1 MELLAD
7 NIEIIPLLP
16 IRGLVVFP
24 YTIVHLDVGRHKSL
38 QAIEAARKGSNLIC
52 LVAQKDARDDE
63 PLDQE
68 LYDWGT
74 VAEIKQILKMPGGTM
89 RILVEGLT
97 RAEIQDFL
105 PGNNYTEIKIRNYVD
120 DETNNDLETT
130 AAMRT
135 AVKLFTEY
143 IAYRKDMAPEVL
155 QGISEIDIPGQLADV
170 IASHMSLK
178 LEIKVGILGLVEVK
192 ERLMKVCLLLTEE
205 LAILDLEKKLSS
217 QVREQMDKNQRDYY
231 LREQMKAIK
240 QELGDGEDNIQE
252 VSELEEKIQTL
263 RLPADVENKARKELD
278 RFARMP
284 SMVAETV
291 VVRNYLDWL
300 LALPWTETTEDR
312 LNIDKAAQV
321 LNSEHYGLKP
331 VKERILEYLAVRKLA
346 PDIKGQILCL
356 VGPPGVGKTSLGQ
369 SIAHALGRKFVRMS
383 LGGVHDEAEIRGH
396 RRTYVGA
403 MPGRILQRMKDAGV
417 KNPVFLLDEIDK
429 MGNDFHGDPAS
440 AMLEVLDPEQ
450 NHKFT
455 DHFLE
460 IPFDLSQVF
469 FMTTANTT
477 ENIPAPLLDRMEVV
491 RLSSYTDEE
500 KLEIAKRHLL
510 HRSYQE
516 HGLVKRELSFSDG
529 AVLNIIRGYTSEA
542 GVREL
547 KRQIDTV
554 ARKVALRVTQ
564 VPATKVKVAVN
575 NLTAYLGIPRY
586 RHEGAEASSQVGIC
600 AGLAWTMA
608 GGELLI
614 IEAILTQGKGNLIL
628 TGHLGDVMKESAQTG
643 LTYIKS
649 RFSDLHI
656 SSLAL
661 QDHDIHIH
669 VPEGATPKD
678 GPSAGITMATAL
690 ASTLSGYPVRGDVA
704 MTGEITLRGRVLPIG
719 GLKEKFLA
727 AYRAGIKTV
736 LIPRENT
743 KDLEEIPSAIQK
755 KLNIVTVQDM
765 GEVLDIALI
774 KSDLAVSESDAGEMY
789 DG

>member
-1 MELLAD
+1 M
-7 NIEIIPLLP
+7 
-16 IRGLVVFP
+16 
-24 YTIVHLDVGRHKSL
+24 
-38 QAIEAARKGSNLIC
+38 
-52 LVAQKDARDDE
+52 
-63 PLDQE
+63 
-68 LYDWGT
+68 
-74 VAEIKQILKMPGGTM
+74 
-89 RILVEGLT
+89 
-97 RAEIQDFL
+97 
-105 PGNNYTEIKIRNYVD
+105 
-120 DETNNDLETT
+120 
-130 AAMRT
+130 
-135 AVKLFTEY
+135 LF
-143 IAYRKDMAPEVL
+143 R
-155 QGISEIDIPGQLADV
+155 S
-170 IASHMSLK
+170 
-178 LEIKVGILGLVEVK
+178 
-192 ERLMKVCLLLTEE
+192 
-205 LAILDLEKKLSS
+205 
-217 QVREQMDKNQRDYY
+217 
-231 LREQMKAIK
+231 
-240 QELGDGEDNIQE
+240 
-252 VSELEEKIQTL
+252 
-263 RLPADVENKARKELD
+263 
-278 RFARMP
+278 
-284 SMVAETV
+284 V

-661 QDHDIHIH
+661 QDHDTH
-669 VPEGATPKD
+669 
-678 GPSAGITMATAL
+678 
-690 ASTLSGYPVRGDVA
+690 
-704 MTGEITLRGRVLPIG
+704 
-719 GLKEKFLA
+719 
-727 AYRAGIKTV
+727 
-736 LIPRENT
+736 
-743 KDLEEIPSAIQK
+743 
-755 KLNIVTVQDM
+755 
-765 GEVLDIALI
+765 
-774 KSDLAVSESDAGEMY
+774 
-789 DG
+789 